1 MKLCGGGGKSVSVL
15 SVAQASA
22 ATEHLWSADE
32 WAVWC
37 GEQRTTTSALIA
49 KAVVPLHEQRLRDQA
64 LPNVRVVLLIR
75 RRDLWYVCD
84 LIDDTSDCVQEGHD
98 GFLSHKGIEALNP
111 RMQRLSVISASKMET
126 VSSDCS
132 RLLIIH
138 IRQVLIVLA
147 KAVQEQNPMVLL
159 GIHTNRSSGT
169 TRTADEGSSLCIGA
183 ETTGGCC

>member
-1 MKLCGGGGKSVSVL
+1 ML

-37 GEQRTTTSALIA
+37 GEQRITTSALIA

-64 LPNVRVVLLIR
+64 LSNVRVVLLIR

-84 LIDDTSDCVQEGHD
+84 LIGDTSDCVQEGHD
-98 GFLSHKGIEALNP
+98 GFLSHKDTEALNP

-126 VSSDCS
+126 VCSDCS

-138 IRQVLIVLA
+138 TRQVLLAHVLA

-159 GIHTNRSSGT
+159 GIHTNRISGT
-169 TRTADEGSSLCIGA
+169 TRTTDEGSSLCIGA